1 MGDQNVP
8 YPEPVSAHSAESK
21 IEKYILKIKETLQRG
36 DLLGTVKPIWTK
48 ALESECRI
56 SWLQVMLDK
65 GLVVRD
71 VQALGRSTFD
81 KLRTESSK
89 EEDLGRET
97 LIELMHVK
105 LIDEKRYYREC
116 KKIRETVRNFLRKE
130 LGRKKYDYLMKKI
143 KEKIDS

>member
-1 MGDQNVP
+1 M
-8 YPEPVSAHSAESK
+8 
-21 IEKYILKIKETLQRG
+21 
-36 DLLGTVKPIWTK
+36 
-48 ALESECRI
+48 
-56 SWLQVMLDK
+56 
-65 GLVVRD
+65 RD